1 MYTTF
6 MGFILLVMVLSNL
19 NKKFCFCVSVIE
31 REHTWLVVL
40 TTWYIFTQKVEPFLY
55 FEKAKE
61 FIVKILVETCCN
73 LSWYKLLTIQKRFL
87 GNYILHLSK
96 WARNGIVVW
105 GKDQYT
111 AIIDFDHIWFA
122 SIRIC
127 NKRLLFSNSDFTSFN
142 WLRNFLIIFIDSWSN
157 QG

>member
-1 MYTTF
+1 MYNLSMYTTF

-87 GNYILHLSK
+87 GNYFLHRSK

-105 GKDQYT
+105 GKINTLQLLILTIFDLHPLGF
-111 AIIDFDHIWFA
+111 AISGYYSQIQILQVL
-122 SIRIC
+122 IGLEI
-127 NKRLLFSNSDFTSFN
+127 FS
-142 WLRNFLIIFIDSWSN
+142 
-157 QG
+157 